1 MKKVIKIKS
10 IENVSLVIKDADY
23 YYDLIYELK
32 RICGLLRREEIN
44 SEIEKRIKAR
54 IAATTKVIYQKPL
67 QEYRFSTFNQ
77 DLLEALRK
85 ISFKHYDELSQI
97 YRNYSAIRI
106 LEQFRYND
114 CLKYAKEVI
123 DELEQKRQSLE
134 IKTPKSKKRIISNKS

>member
-1 MKKVIKIKS
+1 MKKGRKIESK
-10 IENVSLVIKDADY
+10 ENTSLEIKDADY

-32 RICGLLRREEIN
+32 KICGLIRFEERDID
-44 SEIEKRIKAR
+44 IEAR
-54 IAATTKVIYQKPL
+54 IDARISATTKVIYQKPL

-77 DLLEALRK
+77 DLLESLRK

-134 IKTPKSKKRIISNKS
+134 IKTPKSKKRIISNNS

>member
-1 MKKVIKIKS
+1 MKKGRKIKGK
-10 IENVSLVIKDADY
+10 ENVSLEIKDADY

-77 DLLEALRK
+77 DLLDALRK
-85 ISFKHYDELSQI
+85 MSFKYQSSPGNI
-97 YRNYSAIRI
+97 YGLPIRI
-106 LEQFRYND
+106 LEQFRYYD
-114 CLKYAKEVI
+114 CSKYAKEVI

-134 IKTPKSKKRIISNKS
+134 IKKTKSKKRG

>member
-1 MKKVIKIKS
+1 MKKGRKIKGK
-10 IENVSLVIKDADY
+10 ENVSLEIKDADY

-77 DLLEALRK
+77 DLLDALRK
-85 ISFKHYDELSQI
+85 MSFKYQSSPGNI
-97 YRNYSAIRI
+97 YGLPIRI
-106 LEQFRYND
+106 LEQFRYYD
-114 CLKYAKEVI
+114 CSKYAKEVI
-123 DELEQKRQSLE
+123 DELEQKRQELLKDV
-134 IKTPKSKKRIISNKS
+134 KTRRK